1 MSQILTPTVPPSGLP
16 PDDADPFRL
25 GWRHVRVTR
34 PDGTEVVELVPLTH
48 EDLLYPEE
56 EDFVVNRPRHTL
68 DLFYCFG
75 ALNAFF
81 DGVAGMVILGDC
93 RIDFGVL
100 GIRPLGPD
108 ILVLDGVREWLK
120 KGTFHIAE
128 EGGRP
133 VLALEIA
140 APETRG
146 HDLHAKPDLYYRAG
160 VQKYV
165 IIDRGWDAE
174 HPAKLLGNQRGPD
187 GWVPLPADAQGRLDL
202 SPLPLRLGLED
213 DRPWLYDARTGA
225 RLPDMPEALRERNA
239 ALAGLAEESRAR
251 ADAEARARDAEAR
264 AQDETARRVA
274 LEERLRLLEEQL
286 RQQGSP

>member
-1 MSQILTPTVPPSGLP
+1 MSQILTPTVPPSGPP

-68 DLFYCFG
+68 DFVYCHG
-75 ALNAFF
+75 ALCAFF

-108 ILVLDGVREWLK
+108 IVVLDGVREWLK
-120 KGTFHIAE
+120 QGTFHIAQ

-133 VLALEIA
+133 VLVLEIA
-140 APETRG
+140 SPDTRA
-146 HDLHAKPDLYYRAG
+146 HDLHAKPEFYFRAG
-160 VQKYV
+160 VRKYV
-165 IIDRGWDAE
+165 IVDRGWDAE

-202 SPLPLRLGLED
+202 SPLPLLLGLED

-225 RLPDMPEALRERNA
+225 RLPDMPEALRE
-239 ALAGLAEESRAR
+239 LEEEKRAR
-251 ADAEARARDAEAR
+251 AAAEARA
-264 AQDETARRVA
+264 VA
-274 LEERLRLLEEQL
+274 LEERLRQLEEQL